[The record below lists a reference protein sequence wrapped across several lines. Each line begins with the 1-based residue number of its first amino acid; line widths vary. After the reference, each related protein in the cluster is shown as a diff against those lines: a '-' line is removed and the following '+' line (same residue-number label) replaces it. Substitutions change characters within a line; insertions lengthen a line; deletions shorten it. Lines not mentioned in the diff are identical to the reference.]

1 MAIDC
6 AKDMDDNALT
16 GKYQNKAAPQPD
28 GLPVSR

>member
-16 GKYQNKAAPQPD
+16 GKYQNKEASG
-28 GLPVSR
+28 GLSANR